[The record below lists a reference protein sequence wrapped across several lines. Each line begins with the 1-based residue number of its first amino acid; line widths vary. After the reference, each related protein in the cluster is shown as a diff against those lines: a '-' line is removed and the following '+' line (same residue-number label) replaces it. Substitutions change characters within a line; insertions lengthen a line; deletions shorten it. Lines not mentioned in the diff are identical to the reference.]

1 VSGLSGSGGVDVTTA
16 LSGSALVTIAC
27 ATGTGQSVGPQPP
40 TILSVSQASDRNAD
54 GSISSYLVFGV
65 SQNPVTGSYPVSS
78 YKLYRGNSISG
89 PFSLL
94 IELEPISAVTIVTQ
108 MFDDNPQFGVEKYYV
123 ATAVDSAGFESG
135 PSNVVFYTASIV
147 LLGLTPGALSPA
159 AFGNYPILG
168 SDCFLDPSTGEGVI
182 GPNGD
187 LLSVNGLECLAQ
199 DLRIR
204 ILTEVGEIRMHPDFG
219 FGKGKV
225 IGSGQAKPQV
235 QAQILRAD
243 IIDVLTAEPRVY
255 KVLGVQINQT
265 DAYSWIIGYDVMAI
279 NVEDVAHFNMVWPY
293 SSAAVSALAS

>member
-1 VSGLSGSGGVDVTTA
+1 L
-16 LSGSALVTIAC
+16 
-27 ATGTGQSVGPQPP
+27 
-40 TILSVSQASDRNAD
+40 RHRD
-54 GSISSYLVFGV
+54 GSIGRSATAYLVFGV
-65 SQNPVTGSYPVSS
+65 AQNPVTGSYPITS
-78 YKLYRGNSISG
+78 YKLYRGNSVSG

-108 MFDDNPQFGVEKYYV
+108 MFDENPIFGVEKYYV

-135 PSNVVFYTASIV
+135 PSNVVYYTASII
-147 LLGLTPGALSPA
+147 LLGLAVGSLSPA
-159 AFGNYPILG
+159 AFGNYPLLG
-168 SDCFLDPSTGEGVI
+168 SDCYLDPTSCEGVI

-199 DLRIR
+199 DLRLR
-204 ILTEVGEIRMHPDFG
+204 ILTEVGEIRMHPTYG

-225 IGSGQAKPQV
+225 IGSGQAQPQV

-255 KVLGVQINQT
+255 QVLSVNIDQT
-265 DAYSWIIGYDVMAI
+265 DAYSWIISYDVMAI